1 MSSYIDI
8 HSHILPQIDDGAKNI
23 DMSIKML
30 RIAQQNGI
38 YSIILTPH
46 NKPMHHNASPEKIRS
61 LTDELQEAANKKEI
75 VIRLYV
81 GNEIYYRSNILE
93 ILDERKASTLADSM
107 YVLVEF
113 GPMDDFDYIRN
124 GIYQL
129 LSGGFR
135 PILAH
140 VERYGSVASSVERV
154 RELVKMGCYIQINA
168 GSVMGQYGFGT
179 KKFTR
184 QILKQGLV
192 HFVATDAHDDVRRRP
207 CLLDCAKYIDKKF
220 GEDYAE
226 KILKENPEKVI
237 NNEYI

>member
-38 YSIILTPH
+38 CSIILTPH
-46 NKPMHHNASPEKIRS
+46 NKPLHHNASPEKIRS
-61 LTDELQEAANKKEI
+61 LTDDLQKAANRKEI
-75 VIRLYV
+75 PIRLYV

-93 ILDERKASTLADSM
+93 ILEERKASTLADSM

-113 GPMDDFDYIRN
+113 GPLDDFDYIRN

-135 PILAH
+135 PIMAH
-140 VERYGSVASSVERV
+140 VERYGCVASSLERV

-184 QILKQGLV
+184 RILKQGLV

>member
-61 LTDELQEAANKKEI
+61 LTDEVQEAANKKEI
-75 VIRLYV
+75 AIRLYV

-93 ILDERKASTLADSM
+93 ILEERKASTLADSM

>member
-38 YSIILTPH
+38 CSIILTPH
-46 NKPMHHNASPEKIRS
+46 NKPMHHNASPEKIGS

-75 VIRLYV
+75 AIRLYV

-93 ILDERKASTLADSM
+93 ILEERKASTLADSM